1 MIVSSEQDKKW
12 KYSSKLQIVSEVTEE
27 SKPGL
32 FFQLEFLWLIFPL
45 KDPGI
50 AKFNNNAAAR
60 KENSSSI
67 SSVAKLI
74 KYVCSSK

>member
-12 KYSSKLQIVSEVTEE
+12 KYRSKLQIVSEVTEE

-32 FFQLEFLWLIFPL
+32 FSQLEFLWLIFPL
-45 KDPGI
+45 KDPGV
-50 AKFNNNAAAR
+50 AKFNNNAAGA

-74 KYVCSSK
+74 KYVCNSK